1 MFAVTGAPDVCPPTR
16 PQRTRH
22 GWILVPSGLGDADLD
37 GCFRTLNQ
45 IGYEDPIS
53 IEWEDSGMDHLAS
66 VPLVLT
72 YAREHVHNLPAAA
85 FDVLLRVLDRRKGPP
100 VESVID
106 SHNVTD

>member
-1 MFAVTGAPDVCPPTR
+1 
-16 PQRTRH
+16 
-22 GWILVPSGLGDADLD
+22 
-37 GCFRTLNQ
+37 
-45 IGYEDPIS
+45 
-53 IEWEDSGMDHLAS
+53 MDHLAS

>member
-1 MFAVTGAPDVCPPTR
+1 MHTGFTCTRQTITERIRVSRSTVSAPAGDVVVTLERFLSVRVTD
-16 PQRTRH
+16 
-22 GWILVPSGLGDADLD
+22 SDA
-37 GCFRTLNQ
+37 
-45 IGYEDPIS
+45 IVS